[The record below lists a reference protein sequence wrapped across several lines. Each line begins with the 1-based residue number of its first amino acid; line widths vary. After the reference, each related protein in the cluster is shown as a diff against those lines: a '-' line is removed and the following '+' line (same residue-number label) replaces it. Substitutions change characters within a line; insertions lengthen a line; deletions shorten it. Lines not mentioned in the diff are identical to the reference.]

1 MIDNGTPLPIIQA
14 IFDNVNTLTE
24 MSMMLQ
30 LQKITLEK
38 AMDVLLLIDIDS
50 ISTLERRKVVEMAMI
65 GKLAQRVRTEIR
77 FDPNQVQPRARS
89 MQIIAALRNLH
100 LQLRRE
106 LGMIPSN

>member
-1 MIDNGTPLPIIQA
+1 MVEPDVPLPIIQA
-14 IFDNVNTLTE
+14 IFNNVDTLTE
-24 MSMMLQ
+24 MSMKLQ
-30 LQKITLEK
+30 LEKITLEK

-50 ISTLERRKVVEMAMI
+50 ISTLERRKVVQMAMI

-77 FDPNQVQPRARS
+77 FDPNQIQPRARS

-106 LGMIPSN
+106 IGMIPSN